1 MSASLQQHLS
11 EFASL
16 AKYRRHILEIESKN
30 LGWPLLR
37 MPVIYHP
44 DDKVAKAISYQSFYL
59 GSDLY
64 LAPVL
69 YPGRTSVKVYFPGK
83 NQTFSHVWSGKKYQ
97 RGETARVSA
106 PYGKPAVF
114 VVGTP
119 QNNGLDDFLR
129 FVRRENSIVTH
140 SNLNEMCL

>member
-1 MSASLQQHLS
+1 M
-11 EFASL
+11 FASL
-16 AKYRRHILEIESKN
+16 AKYRRRILETESKN

-37 MPVIYHP
+37 MPVVYHP

-64 LAPVL
+64 VAPVL
-69 YPGRTSVKVYFPGK
+69 DPGRTSVNVYFPGK
-83 NQTFSHVWSGKKYQ
+83 NQTFTHVWSGKKYHGGQ
-97 RGETARVSA
+97 TARVPA

-119 QNNGLDDFLR
+119 KNNDLDDFLQ
-129 FVRRENSIVTH
+129 FVRRENNTVVH
-140 SNLNEMCL
+140 F